1 VRSRSSP
8 APDLEALSRA
18 LVAGL
23 VRELRLTPK
32 PGLVDLE
39 DCGAHP
45 DLSLPLMERSI
56 LLVGEYL
63 EALRGSVERGE
74 PLGAQIALARAAE
87 GRMLATLGTNT
98 HKGALFLGGLLV
110 LAVDR
115 AGPDDEA
122 AVRRAVAE
130 VARVLA
136 AAAPP
141 SGTHGDEARRRHGV
155 GGILAEAAAG
165 LPSVFEVAVPALRA
179 ALADGADPE
188 AASFLA
194 LGRLMQAVEDTTAL
208 HRCGRDGLEHLRRDG
223 ARLEQL
229 VPAGAHVPFLRERNQ
244 HYRRLNLTMGG
255 VADLLGAALGWLVF
269 RGELAD
275 SPAAPPG
282 AAR

>member
-1 VRSRSSP
+1 
-8 APDLEALSRA
+8 
-18 LVAGL
+18 VAGL
-23 VRELRLTPK
+23 RRELRLTPK

-39 DCGAHP
+39 DCGSHP
-45 DLSLPLMERSI
+45 DLSLALMERSI
-56 LLVGEYL
+56 RLVGAYL
-63 EALRGSVERGE
+63 EALRASVERGE
-74 PLGAQIALARAAE
+74 PLGSHVALARAAE
-87 GRMLATLGTNT
+87 RRMLATLGANT

-115 AGPDDEA
+115 AGPHDEA

-130 VARVLA
+130 VARALA

-141 SGTHGDEARRRHGV
+141 SGTHGAVARRRHGV
-155 GGILAEAAAG
+155 GGILGEAAAG

-179 ALADGADPE
+179 AIAYGADPD

-208 HRCGRDGLEHLRRDG
+208 HRCGRAGLEQLRRDG

-229 VPAGAHVPFLRERNQ
+229 VRTGAHVPFLRERNAR
-244 HYRRLNLTMGG
+244 YRRLNLTMGG

-269 RGELAD
+269 RGELAA
-275 SPAAPPG
+275 SPAAPPR